1 MNKYI
6 HILLIIIFLFLI
18 ILIFKGK
25 IIKENFE
32 TNFIQNFQD
41 NYNKI
46 LDKSFESQDVFDNPY
61 GPEVLSTVDVGPKY
75 QFNNRWNEK
84 YVGGQPIKINNYPE
98 VVNFPWLTFGNE
110 IPINNKLIL
119 SIYNRN
125 YYGDLQN
132 QVHFMELSDIDI
144 MRIIK
149 KINDESIEKELD
161 KFAKFDDFYSIKKNR
176 IGYENLLKKITY
188 NPNISLYQQKEEVPN
203 EILKEDEKLIKL
215 WNENFVEILEKY
227 YPRRDTILM
236 GKYIG
241 FNYFILESKRDSKF
255 IENEYF
261 VILVRE
267 NSIFGIQL
275 YVITRRNLENNE
287 INLKIFYIGVVSL
300 DEIFLKGKSE
310 KIDNKYYLDIGAN
323 PILIDNQAVIPY
335 KQKKM
340 FDIKNNYACFTY
352 NSNKPEEGQSIQ
364 FAVNKADCES
374 KYSFLGDSK
383 PFGVWDKP
391 CKKDEECIFY
401 KGNRNYEND
410 YGKCVN
416 NTCQLPLNMKNLGYH
431 FFIDEPETQPLC
443 YNCDSDRWLPTTEL
457 GTCCKEQE
465 NNKDKYKFLK
475 GPDYAFKGDI
485 EKRYNAFRKKNC
497 YMKPVYKD
505 IWNNK
510 TVDYKVECDYNGNK
524 VLDVENTFV

>member
-6 HILLIIIFLFLI
+6 HILLFVFILLLIIIIFI
-18 ILIFKGK
+18 NQKK
-25 IIKENFE
+25 KMVEKFE
-32 TNFIQNFQD
+32 TNFIQNFQT

-46 LDKSFESQDVFDNPY
+46 LDKSSESQDVFNEPY
-61 GPEVLSTVDVGPKY
+61 GPETVSTVGVGPKY
-75 QFNNRWNEK
+75 EFNNRWDEK
-84 YVGGQPIKINNYPE
+84 YLGGQQIRINDYAE

-132 QVHFMELSDIDI
+132 DVHFMEISDIDI
-144 MRIIK
+144 KRIVL
-149 KINDESIEKELD
+149 KINEISIDKGLD
-161 KFAKFDDFYSIKKNR
+161 KYAKFNDFYSIKKNR

-188 NPNISLYQQKEEVPN
+188 NPDISLYQQKEEVPN
-203 EILKEDEKLIKL
+203 EIKKENTILIEM
-215 WNENFVEILEKY
+215 WNKYFVEILDKY

-241 FNYFILESKRDSKF
+241 FNYFILESKEDSEF

-261 VILVRE
+261 VILVRQ

-275 YVITRRNLENNE
+275 FVITRRE
-287 INLKIFYIGVVSL
+287 IKTNKIELKIFYIGVVSL

-323 PILIDNQAVIPY
+323 PILIDGQATVPY
-335 KQKKM
+335 EQRKM
-340 FDIKNNYACFTY
+340 FGVENNYGCFSY
-352 NSNKPEEGQSIQ
+352 NKNKPKNGQGII
-364 FAVNKADCES
+364 FAVNKDDCEA
-374 KYSFLGDSK
+374 KYNFVGDSK
-383 PFGVWDKP
+383 PFGVWDKA

-401 KGNRNYEND
+401 KGNKNYENE

-431 FFIDEPETQPLC
+431 YFIDEPTTQPLC
-443 YNCDSDRWLPTTEL
+443 YNCDSDKWLPTTEL
-457 GTCCKEQE
+457 GMCCKEQE
-465 NNKDKYKFLK
+465 LNREKYKFLN
-475 GPDYAFKGDI
+475 GPDYAFKGDM
-485 EKRYNAFRKKNC
+485 EKRYNAYRRKNC
-497 YMKPVYKD
+497 KLIPAYKN

-510 TVDYKVECDYNGNK
+510 TIDYNVECS
-524 VLDVENTFV
+524 